1 MQGPYG
7 GRSWDG
13 QSLHPLLP
21 LLVPSS
27 HLDAFSASLLWGAE
41 SPFSVTSVPT
51 SFFSPVCFLL
61 PNLMCVSFLVVVFTS
76 CFCLICESDSRDSFS
91 GRAPKQRSRALQGEA
106 GGVLGASRNCSLET
120 APGAFFPFIT
130 HIIVDFRNKDIT
142 LENQDSTKVIL
153 KFQISLTLLFKGKWI
168 SMSVFISAFS
178 YSRESLIPTSSLRE
192 RYSVPPY
199 LHQTGEKGD
208 FLPLLLN

>member
-7 GRSWDG
+7 GRGWDG

-76 CFCLICESDSRDSFS
+76 CLCLICESDSRDNLS

-153 KFQISLTLLFKGKWI
+153 KFQISLTLLFKAKWI
-168 SMSVFISAFS
+168 SMFVCIPAFS
-178 YSRESLIPTSSLRE
+178 CSRESLIPTSSLRE

>member
-1 MQGPYG
+1 M
-7 GRSWDG
+7 
-13 QSLHPLLP
+13 
-21 LLVPSS
+21 VPSS

-51 SFFSPVCFLL
+51 SFFSPGCFLL
-61 PNLMCVSFLVVVFTS
+61 PNLMCVSFLVAVFTS
-76 CFCLICESDSRDSFS
+76 CLCLICESGSRDNLS

-130 HIIVDFRNKDIT
+130 HIIVDFRNKDIM

-153 KFQISLTLLFKGKWI
+153 KFQISLTLLFKAKWI
-168 SMSVFISAFS
+168 SMSVFIPAFS
-178 YSRESLIPTSSLRE
+178 CSRESLIATSSLRE

-208 FLPLLLN
+208 FPPLLLN